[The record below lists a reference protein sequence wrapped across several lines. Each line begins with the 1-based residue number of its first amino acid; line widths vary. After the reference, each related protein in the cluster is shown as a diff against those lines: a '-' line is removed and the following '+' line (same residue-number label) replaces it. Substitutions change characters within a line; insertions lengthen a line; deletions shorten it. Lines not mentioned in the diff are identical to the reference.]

1 MGLVLDCIL
10 DGHGECGIVLASFVS
25 ADLRSPVFD
34 VLGPVFIPGIFFWG
48 GSPQMTAKL
57 CALNIFFQPGNE
69 LEIYHGNILLT
80 DNEHRKLFVIKQS
93 KGCRFMPK
101 MYQNAF
107 GGLEELMHTPS
118 RNGEPTY
125 KGRREEEGGHK
136 PFLTTPRGTGERGR
150 KGGEGNFPPKS
161 KVSRIN
167 TGWGPRPA
175 GK

>member
-1 MGLVLDCIL
+1 
-10 DGHGECGIVLASFVS
+10 
-25 ADLRSPVFD
+25 
-34 VLGPVFIPGIFFWG
+34 
-48 GSPQMTAKL
+48 
-57 CALNIFFQPGNE
+57 
-69 LEIYHGNILLT
+69 
-80 DNEHRKLFVIKQS
+80 
-93 KGCRFMPK
+93 MPK

-167 TGWGPRPA
+167 TGWGPPSCWKVKYPGTQNRRQISP
-175 GK
+175 GTRR